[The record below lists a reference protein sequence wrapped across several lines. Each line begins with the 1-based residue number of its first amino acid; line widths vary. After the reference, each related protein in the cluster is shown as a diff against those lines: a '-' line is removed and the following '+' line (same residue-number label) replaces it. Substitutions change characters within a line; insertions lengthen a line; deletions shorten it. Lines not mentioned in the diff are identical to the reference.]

1 MTSILWDIIILFA
14 IIVSFFYLVRTN
26 TLRWENKLVQ
36 KNNAQ
41 LNWEAANQKRR
52 RFMERNKDNE
62 RWDYST
68 ELNKLLREEIYL
80 YMNFLKAGGED
91 SRNNYSRM
99 NELLK
104 MLSQNE
110 RRVVLQNLFLQY
122 PDVMGNL
129 GFTFLDIPE
138 EWLGIFDD
146 NNENGWE

>member
-1 MTSILWDIIILFA
+1 MISIPWDIIILFA
-14 IIVSFFYLVRTN
+14 VIVSFFYLVRTN

-36 KNNAQ
+36 KNNAR

-62 RWDYST
+62 RRDYSM

-80 YMNFLKAGGED
+80 YMNFLKAGEED

-110 RRVVLQNLFLQY
+110 RRAVLQNLFLQY

-138 EWLGIFDD
+138 EKLGIFDD

>member
-1 MTSILWDIIILFA
+1 MFSIFWEAIILLA
-14 IIVSFFYLVRTN
+14 VIIAMYYGIKTN
-26 TLRWENKLVQ
+26 TSRWENKLIQ
-36 KNNAQ
+36 KNNAR
-41 LNWEAANQKRR
+41 LNWETANQKRR

-62 RWDYST
+62 RWDYSM
-68 ELNKLLREEIYL
+68 ERNKLLREEIYL

-110 RRVVLQNLFLQY
+110 RRAVLQNLFLQY

-138 EWLGIFDD
+138 EGLGIFDD